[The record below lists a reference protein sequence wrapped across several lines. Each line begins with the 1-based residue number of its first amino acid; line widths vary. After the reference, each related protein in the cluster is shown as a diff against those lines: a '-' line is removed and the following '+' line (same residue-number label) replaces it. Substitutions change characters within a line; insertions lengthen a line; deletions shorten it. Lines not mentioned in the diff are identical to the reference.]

1 MINDSKVGAYTKVGP
16 FAQLRPGSNLGKDVK
31 VGNFVEVKKAELKD
45 GAKVSHLSYIG
56 DAEVGERTNIGCGSI
71 TVNYDGINKFRTV
84 IGRDAFIGCNTNL
97 IAPVTV
103 GDGSL
108 IAAGSTITD
117 DIPNDSLALARARQ
131 ITKEGYVKK

>member
-1 MINDSKVGAYTKVGP
+1 MINDSEVGAYTKVGP

-84 IGRDAFIGCNTNL
+84 IGRMPLLDVIL
-97 IAPVTV
+97 ILLHQLLLVMAR
-103 GDGSL
+103 SL
-108 IAAGSTITD
+108 LQDQQSQMIFLMIA
-117 DIPNDSLALARARQ
+117 
-131 ITKEGYVKK
+131 